1 MIMSWMD
8 SYVIFRTGSVMRIY
22 CFMGRQIMLA
32 SWSQT
37 SAACLKL
44 VATCVI
50 FAFVCVCVCVLANLC
65 ELAYAAQWSCT
76 AWHFCLKNVC
86 FWCSIFVGIAYIY
99 IYTYIYI
106 YIHIYIYICW
116 YCPILWM
123 LFQVRVCLLVCVC
136 VCVCVC
142 LCTLWFM
149 YCHCGTACYS
159 QTFWPSC
166 LLWHVQCCN

>member
-50 FAFVCVCVCVLANLC
+50 FCFCVCVLANLC
-65 ELAYAAQWSCT
+65 EFAYAAQWSCT

-99 IYTYIYI
+99 IYIYML
-106 YIHIYIYICW
+106 
-116 YCPILWM
+116 ILPNTVNAFPGKS
-123 LFQVRVCLLVCVC
+123 LFVG
-136 VCVCVC
+136 VCVC
-142 LCTLWFM
+142 LCMCVLVHTLIYVLPLWE
-149 YCHCGTACYS
+149 
-159 QTFWPSC
+159 C
-166 LLWHVQCCN
+166 LLFPNFLTQLFAMTCSML

>member
-50 FAFVCVCVCVLANLC
+50 FAFVCVCFSKSMWTCICGTMIMYSMTFLF
-65 ELAYAAQWSCT
+65 EK
-76 AWHFCLKNVC
+76 CLFLMQYIC
-86 FWCSIFVGIAYIY
+86 RYSIY
-99 IYTYIYI
+99 IYML
-106 YIHIYIYICW
+106 
-116 YCPILWM
+116 ILPNTVNAFPGKS
-123 LFQVRVCLLVCVC
+123 LFVG
-136 VCVCVC
+136 VCVC
-142 LCTLWFM
+142 LCMCVLVHTLIYVLPLWE
-149 YCHCGTACYS
+149 
-159 QTFWPSC
+159 C
-166 LLWHVQCCN
+166 LLFPNFLTQLFAMTCSML

>member
-50 FAFVCVCVCVLANLC
+50 FAFVCVCFSKSMWTCICGTMIMYSMTFLF
-65 ELAYAAQWSCT
+65 EK
-76 AWHFCLKNVC
+76 CLFLMQYIC
-86 FWCSIFVGIAYIY
+86 RYSIYL
-99 IYTYIYI
+99 YI
-106 YIHIYIYICW
+106 YIHIYICW

-149 YCHCGTACYS
+149 YCHCGNACYS

>member
-50 FAFVCVCVCVLANLC
+50 FAFVCVLANLC

-86 FWCSIFVGIAYIY
+86 FWCSIFVGIAFIYIY
-99 IYTYIYI
+99 IYTYIYML
-106 YIHIYIYICW
+106 
-116 YCPILWM
+116 ILPNTVNAFPGKS
-123 LFQVRVCLLVCVC
+123 LFVG
-136 VCVCVC
+136 VCVC
-142 LCTLWFM
+142 LCMCVLVHTLIYVLPLWE
-149 YCHCGTACYS
+149 
-159 QTFWPSC
+159 C
-166 LLWHVQCCN
+166 LLFPNFLTQLFAMTCSML

>member
-50 FAFVCVCVCVLANLC
+50 FAFVCVCFSKSMWTCICGTMIMYSMTFLF
-65 ELAYAAQWSCT
+65 EK
-76 AWHFCLKNVC
+76 CLFLMQYIC
-86 FWCSIFVGIAYIY
+86 RYSI
-99 IYTYIYI
+99 YIYI
-106 YIHIYIYICW
+106 YIYIYML
-116 YCPILWM
+116 ILPNTVNAFPGKS
-123 LFQVRVCLLVCVC
+123 LFVGVCVC